1 MTLRRQLPVA
11 SRVEA
16 SAIRSAAVAA
26 FAHDA
31 REPTALMR
39 ELRSIY
45 DAQRSA
51 LTDSGTSALVAAL
64 RLTAGKNATV
74 AYPGYACVDLAAAA
88 RFAGVRV
95 RLYDIDPETLSPD
108 LDSLAAAL
116 ERGVDAVVVAHLYGF
131 PADMHGVE
139 ELARTSGVPVIE
151 DAAQGA
157 GGTLGDRVLGS
168 FGALSILSFGRG
180 KGTTGGNG
188 GALLLRDASLA
199 DKFSEMRRKLG
210 RRPAGVGDLVG
221 IGAQWLLGRPSLY
234 GIPSAIPSLH
244 LGEMVYHPAHEPRA
258 LSWAAASLVRRALA
272 MAPGDVAARRRTAAA
287 LEMATLEGADIR
299 PVRPIEHAV
308 SGYLRYPILDSG
320 SRAERADMGILRG
333 YKLTLHEQQEL
344 RPCLVPGEPP
354 TPGAEEL
361 ARSLFTLP
369 THYMVKPSDI
379 KAMMEWLRV
388 PTRLLVPIHGRE
400 RAPRAARSH

>member
-1 MTLRRQLPVA
+1 MGRRQLPVA

-16 SAIRSAAVAA
+16 SAISAAVVDA
-26 FAHDA
+26 FRRDPRHPA
-31 REPTALMR
+31 ALMR
-39 ELRSIY
+39 ELRERF
-45 DAQRSA
+45 DAQRVA

-64 RLTAGKNATV
+64 RLTAGKGGSV

-108 LDSLAAAL
+108 LDSLSAAVA
-116 ERGVDAVVVAHLYGF
+116 RGVDAIVVAHLYGF
-131 PADMHGVE
+131 PADMRGVE
-139 ELARTSGVPVIE
+139 ELARSAGVPVIE

-157 GGTLGDRVLGS
+157 GGTLDARLLGS
-168 FGALSILSFGRG
+168 FGTISILSFGRG

-199 DKFSEMRRKLG
+199 DSFSDIRRELG
-210 RRPAGVGDLVG
+210 KRPAGTRDLLG
-221 IGAQWLLGRPSLY
+221 ISAQWLLGRPSLY

-272 MAPGDVAARRRTAAA
+272 LAPGDAAGRRRTAAA

-299 PVRPIEHAV
+299 PVRPVHGGV
-308 SGYLRYPILDSG
+308 SGYLRYPILDRG

-333 YKLTLHEQQEL
+333 YRIMLHDQEEL
-344 RPCLVPGEPP
+344 QPCLVTGEPP

-361 ARSLFTLP
+361 ARSLYTLP

-388 PTRLLVPIHGRE
+388 PTRLLVPISERE
-400 RAPRAARSH
+400 RVPRAARSH

>member
-1 MTLRRQLPVA
+1 MIGRRQLPVA

-16 SAIRSAAVAA
+16 RSIRAAAA
-26 FAHDA
+26 AALAHDA
-31 REPTALMR
+31 REPTTLMR
-39 ELRSIY
+39 ELRALY

-64 RLTAGKNATV
+64 RLTAGEKGTV

-88 RFAGVRV
+88 RYAGVRV
-95 RLYDIDPETLSPD
+95 RLYDIDPATLSPD
-108 LDSLAAAL
+108 LDSLAATL
-116 ERGVDAVVVAHLYGF
+116 RRGVDAVVVAHLYGF

-139 ELARTSGVPVIE
+139 ELAKAAGVPVIE

-157 GGTLGDRVLGS
+157 GGTLRGRTLGS
-168 FGALSILSFGRG
+168 FGALSVLSFGRG

-188 GALLLRDASLA
+188 GALLLRDAALA
-199 DKFSEMRRKLG
+199 DSFSEMRRKLG
-210 RRPAGVGDLVG
+210 SRPAGVRDLLG
-221 IGAQWLLGRPSLY
+221 LTAQWMLGRPSLY

-272 MAPGDVAARRRTAAA
+272 AAPGDVEGRRRTAAV
-287 LEMATLEGADIR
+287 LEMAALEGADIT
-299 PVRPIEHAV
+299 PVRLLEGGV

-320 SRAERADMGILRG
+320 SRAVRADMGILRG
-333 YKLTLHEQQEL
+333 YQLTLHEQPEL
-344 RPCLVPGEPP
+344 RPCLLAGEPP
-354 TPGAEEL
+354 TAGAEEL
-361 ARSLFTLP
+361 ARTLFTLP
-369 THYMVKPSDI
+369 THYMVRPSDI

-388 PTRLLVPIHGRE
+388 PTRLLVPIHERE